1 MILFFKVKGY
11 LPDEKKIIEGD
22 GELEEES
29 QLLSN
34 NFTFNAL
41 KEQIYT
47 KNVKKFTVKQYNRK
61 FFQGSL
67 SLFLQVKVNKLVVWV

>member
-1 MILFFKVKGY
+1 MGWVVILFLKVKGY

-47 KNVKKFTVKQYNRK
+47 KNVKKIHCKTI
-61 FFQGSL
+61 
-67 SLFLQVKVNKLVVWV
+67 